1 MEKLKMEFTSIHE
14 FCKHIANE
22 MRGTGSD
29 RLRIIG
35 RVDGEIV
42 TDTVYNLKD
51 ETQEV
56 TYEVTPHE

>member
-1 MEKLKMEFTSIHE
+1 MEFASIHE
-14 FCKHIANE
+14 FCKNIANE
-22 MRGTGSD
+22 MQRTGSD

-51 ETQEV
+51 GTQEV
-56 TYEVTPHE
+56 TLYE